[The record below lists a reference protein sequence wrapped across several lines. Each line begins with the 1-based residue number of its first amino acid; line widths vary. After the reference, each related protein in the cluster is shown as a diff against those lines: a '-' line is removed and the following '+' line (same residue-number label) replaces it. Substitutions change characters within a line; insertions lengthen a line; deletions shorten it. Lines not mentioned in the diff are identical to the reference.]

1 VGYLLKRLNIF
12 MENDKE
18 SEKISYKGQLGGY
31 RPGAGRPKG
40 STNKISAREILETAE
55 QMLGKPLIVSILEGY
70 QDTITDGD
78 RRHRVVYEKMLVDKV
93 ATQLLDVEVT
103 DSEDAVEAKRRAFVE
118 AMAQIASNKQEQ

>member
-1 VGYLLKRLNIF
+1 
-12 MENDKE
+12 MESDKE

-31 RPGAGRPKG
+31 RPGAGRPRG

-103 DSEDAVEAKRRAFVE
+103 ENEDQVEAKRRAFIE
-118 AMAQIASNKQEQ
+118 AMAQIASKPTEQ